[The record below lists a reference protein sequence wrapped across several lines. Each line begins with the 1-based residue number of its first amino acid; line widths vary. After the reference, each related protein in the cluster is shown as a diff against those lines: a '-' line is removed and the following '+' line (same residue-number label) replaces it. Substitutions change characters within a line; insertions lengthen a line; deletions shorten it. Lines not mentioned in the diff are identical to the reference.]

1 MSTSTTNLDLVKPDS
16 NELYDIGVFNGNA
29 DKIDA
34 FAGGLA
40 TVASTGAYSDLSG
53 KPSLAAV
60 ATSGAYSDLSGKP
73 TVDSEISSS
82 STNAVQNAAV
92 SAALTALL
100 NNVLG
105 PGTTLTPTATNKL
118 DLDSINTFDPSLPS
132 FGRIT
137 VGASAAANVLNL
149 PNIGATYG
157 FVLERSAIFG
167 TAGRECQTLRFNA
180 TQEVGNIYERCKY
193 SNGWGSWY
201 KFTGTA
207 VV

>member
-1 MSTSTTNLDLVKPDS
+1 MSTSTPNLDLVKPDS
-16 NELYDIGVFNGNA
+16 NELYDIGVFNANSNKLDTYCYENRTRIVALEANKA
-29 DKIDA
+29 DTSA
-34 FAGGLA
+34 LS
-40 TVASTGAYSDLSG
+40 TVAFSG
-53 KPSLAAV
+53 KYA
-60 ATSGAYSDLSGKP
+60 DLTDKP

-105 PGTTLTPTATNKL
+105 SGTTLTPTAANKL

-137 VGASAAANVLNL
+137 VGATAAANVLHL

-180 TQEVGNIYERCKY
+180 TQEAGNIYERCKY